1 MMLDCL
7 NSVVLAC
14 ITVYILQF
22 AGEIAMEVLIFPL
35 VSLFTHEMIVCE
47 IVKRK
52 IVGLSLLYLIHSDS
66 VEANSNADSKHD

>member
-1 MMLDCL
+1 MLDCL

-22 AGEIAMEVLIFPL
+22 AGKIAMEVLIFPL

-52 IVGLSLLYLIHSDS
+52 IVWFIPS
-66 VEANSNADSKHD
+66 VFDPLRFSRGKQQC